1 MKQSFF
7 KTVLL
12 AIGFLLPSAAACAAE
27 EISGSNTAQAGRY
40 QYFFLESIRR
50 QSAGD
55 MTSAFELLRHA
66 LEISPDAPE
75 ACFFMAMY
83 LSEMQ
88 QDSLALLSLERA
100 VDLSPNNEV
109 YQEKLAQFY
118 IGTGNYDKA
127 IDAYTRLCDNH
138 KYRTDA
144 MKILL
149 QLLQQRKDYP
159 RMLDVINRI
168 EQVDGESDDLALSK
182 VRIYE
187 LMGDSGLACDVLQQL
202 AAAHPY
208 DLNYGIMLGNW
219 YMQNSREDDA
229 FSIFSKA
236 LEEEPNNV
244 YAQSSMYD
252 YYMQTG
258 KEAEADSIM
267 EQILISPTAPTD
279 NKLQLIRQAIQ
290 QNERQ
295 GGDSLAMLALF
306 DRVIAAVPEET
317 ALREMKIAYMSMKK
331 SPKEYIDSAL
341 VALLDKAPDNAAARF
356 QLIQLRYPDH
366 NMDDIIALSEPG
378 TQYNPEEM
386 VFYYFAGMGYYM
398 NGDDDK
404 AYEVFR
410 KGVDNIND
418 DSEPGIVSDF
428 YSAMGDI
435 LFNMGRKQE
444 AYAAY
449 DSCLHWKSD
458 NISCLNNYAY
468 YLSLDGSDLKRA
480 EEMSLKTIQAE
491 PTSTT
496 YLDTYAWILF
506 MQERY
511 SEARIYIDQ
520 AMANDS
526 TEDMHSD
533 IYEHAGDIYAMLGN
547 ADKAVEL
554 WQKAADRGSDSKLLR
569 RKIKK
574 RKYIRK

>member
-1 MKQSFF
+1 MKHSVF

-12 AIGFLLPSAAACAAE
+12 AIGFLLPLPAVCAAG

-55 MTSAFELLRHA
+55 MASAFELLRHA

-83 LSEMQ
+83 LSEMR
-88 QDSLALLSLERA
+88 QDSLALVSLERA

-127 IDAYTRLCDNH
+127 IDAYTRLCDTH

-149 QLLQQRKDYP
+149 QLFQQRKDYP
-159 RMLDVINRI
+159 RMLDVVNRI
-168 EQVDGESDDLALSK
+168 EQVDGMSDDLALSK
-182 VRIYE
+182 MKIYE
-187 LMGDSGLACDVLQQL
+187 LMGDSKSACEVVQQL
-202 AAAHPY
+202 AASHPY

-219 YMQNSREDDA
+219 YMQNSREEDA
-229 FSIFSKA
+229 LEIFSNA
-236 LEEEPNNV
+236 LKEEPNNV
-244 YAQSSMYD
+244 YAQLSMYD

-258 KEAEADSIM
+258 QEVKADSIM

-295 GGDSLAMLALF
+295 GGDSLTMLSLF
-306 DRVIAAVPEET
+306 DRVIAAAPDET

-341 VALLDKAPDNAAARF
+341 VALLDIAPDNAAARF
-356 QLIQLRYPDH
+356 QLIQLRYPEH

-398 NGDDDK
+398 KGDDDK

-418 DSEPGIVSDF
+418 ESEPGIVSDF
-428 YSAMGDI
+428 YAAMGDI

-468 YLSLDGSDLKRA
+468 YLSLDGSSLKKA

-491 PTSTT
+491 PKSTT

-547 ADKAVEL
+547 TDKAVEL
-554 WQKAADRGSDSKLLR
+554 WQKAADRGGDSKLLR
-569 RKIKK
+569 RKIKR
-574 RKYIRK
+574 RKYIQK

>member
-1 MKQSFF
+1 MKQSVF

-12 AIGFLLPSAAACAAE
+12 AIAFLLPSAAVCEAG

-55 MTSAFELLRHA
+55 MASAFELLRHA

-83 LSEMQ
+83 LSEMR
-88 QDSLALLSLERA
+88 QDSLALISLKRA

-127 IDAYTRLCDNH
+127 IDAYTRLCDTH
-138 KYRTDA
+138 RYRTDA
-144 MKILL
+144 MRILL
-149 QLLQQRKDYP
+149 QLLHQRKDYP
-159 RMLDVINRI
+159 RMLDVVNRI
-168 EQVDGESDDLALSK
+168 EQVDGVSDDLALSK
-182 VRIYE
+182 VRVYE
-187 LMGDSGLACDVLQQL
+187 LMGDSSSACDVLQQL
-202 AAAHPY
+202 AASHPY

-219 YMQNSREDDA
+219 YMQNNREEDA
-229 FSIFSKA
+229 FAIFLNA
-236 LEEEPNNV
+236 LREEPNNV

-252 YYMQTG
+252 YYVQVGNTA
-258 KEAEADSIM
+258 KADSIM

-295 GGDSLAMLALF
+295 GGDSLAMLSLF
-306 DRVIAAVPEET
+306 DRVIAAAPDET
-317 ALREMKIAYMSMKK
+317 AIREMKIAYMSMKG

-356 QLIQLRYPDH
+356 QLIQLRYPRHD
-366 NMDDIIALSEPG
+366 MDDIIALSEQG

-386 VFYYFAGMGYYM
+386 AFYYFAGMGYYM
-398 NGDDDK
+398 KGDDDK

-418 DSEPGIVSDF
+418 ESEPGIVSDF
-428 YSAMGDI
+428 YAAMGDI

-449 DSCLHWKSD
+449 DSCLQWKSD

-468 YLSLDGSDLKRA
+468 YLSLEGSSLKKA

-491 PTSTT
+491 PQSTT

-547 ADKAVEL
+547 TDKAVEL

-569 RKIKK
+569 RKIKR
-574 RKYIRK
+574 RKYIQK

>member
-1 MKQSFF
+1 MKQSVF

-12 AIGFLLPSAAACAAE
+12 AIGFLLPLPAVCAAG

-55 MTSAFELLRHA
+55 MASAFELLRHA

-83 LSEMQ
+83 LSEMR
-88 QDSLALLSLERA
+88 QDSLALVSLERA

-127 IDAYTRLCDNH
+127 IDAYTRLCDTH

-149 QLLQQRKDYP
+149 QLFQQRKDYP
-159 RMLDVINRI
+159 RMLDVVNRI
-168 EQVDGESDDLALSK
+168 EQVDGMSDDLALSK
-182 VRIYE
+182 MKIYE
-187 LMGDSGLACDVLQQL
+187 LMGDSKSACEVVQQL
-202 AAAHPY
+202 AASHPY

-219 YMQNSREDDA
+219 YMQNSREEDA
-229 FSIFSKA
+229 LEIFSNA
-236 LEEEPNNV
+236 LKEEPNNV
-244 YAQSSMYD
+244 YAQLSMYD

-258 KEAEADSIM
+258 QEAKADSIM

-295 GGDSLAMLALF
+295 GGDSLTMLSLF
-306 DRVIAAVPEET
+306 DRVIAAAPDET

-341 VALLDKAPDNAAARF
+341 VALLDIAPDNAAARF
-356 QLIQLRYPDH
+356 QLIQLRYPEN

-398 NGDDDK
+398 KGDDDK

-418 DSEPGIVSDF
+418 ESEPGIVSDF
-428 YSAMGDI
+428 YAAMGDI
-435 LFNMGRKQE
+435 LFNMGRKRMRHMT
-444 AYAAY
+444 AA
-449 DSCLHWKSD
+449 CTGRAT
-458 NISCLNNYAY
+458 IS
-468 YLSLDGSDLKRA
+468 RA
-480 EEMSLKTIQAE
+480 
-491 PTSTT
+491 
-496 YLDTYAWILF
+496 
-506 MQERY
+506 
-511 SEARIYIDQ
+511 
-520 AMANDS
+520 
-526 TEDMHSD
+526 
-533 IYEHAGDIYAMLGN
+533 
-547 ADKAVEL
+547 
-554 WQKAADRGSDSKLLR
+554 
-569 RKIKK
+569 
-574 RKYIRK
+574 